1 MKRAALISIIS
12 IVVVGTIF
20 VFSTLAADFPTK
32 PIEVIV
38 PFTPGGTNDLLTRLV
53 AQIAPKYLGQPLV
66 VINKPGAGGS
76 LGAAEAIS
84 SRPDGYKLVSLP
96 SAFFSTTV
104 HTQKIPFSPDDL
116 VPIASFME
124 YKEGLGVKGDGPF
137 KTFKDFLDFGRN
149 NPGKLRWG
157 NLSRGSV
164 QYIST
169 SIIFKK
175 LGIKSIEVPYPGT
188 SEMITALLGGHLDAA
203 GITYGGSKDLVRK
216 GAIRFIVS
224 YSNRRFSDP
233 PNVPSAAE
241 LGFPEASRIRTLIST
256 YAHKNVPEDIK
267 IILFNAFKKTYDA
280 PEFKKAFEAFGE
292 APLFLDGPSVK
303 EIVKQGTEVTLP
315 LLKEWGMYVAR

>member
-1 MKRAALISIIS
+1 MRKRVVIFMVSIL
-12 IVVVGTIF
+12 VA
-20 VFSTLAADFPTK
+20 STFLAQSARAADFPTK

-53 AQIAPKYLGQPLV
+53 AQIAPKYLGQSLV

-84 SRPDGYKLVSLP
+84 SKPDGYKLVSLP
-96 SAFFSTTV
+96 SAFFSTTIY
-104 HTQKIPFSPDDL
+104 TQKIPFNPDDL

-137 KTFKDFLDFGRN
+137 KTFKDFLDYGRN
-149 NPGKLRWG
+149 NPSKLRWG

-175 LGIKSIEVPYPGT
+175 VGIKSIEVPYPGT

-203 GITYGGSKDLVRK
+203 GITYGGSKDHVQK
-216 GAIRFIVS
+216 GTIRFIVS
-224 YSNRRFSDP
+224 YSNRRFTDP

-256 YAHKNVPEDIK
+256 YAHKNVPDEVK
-267 IILFNAFKKTYDA
+267 ATLFNAFKKTFED

-292 APLFLDGPSVK
+292 APMFLDGASVR
-303 EIVKQGTEVTLP
+303 EIVKQGAEVTVP
-315 LLKEWGMYVAR
+315 LLKEWGLYAGK

>member
-1 MKRAALISIIS
+1 MKRSALVFVVSIMIIGSISIQAAS
-12 IVVVGTIF
+12 
-20 VFSTLAADFPTK
+20 AADFPTK

-53 AQIAPKYLGQPLV
+53 AQIAQKYLGQPLV
-66 VINKPGAGGS
+66 VVNKPGAGGS

-84 SRPDGYKLVSLP
+84 SKPDGYKLVSLP

-104 HTQKIPFSPDDL
+104 YTQKIPFNPDDL
-116 VPIASFME
+116 LPIASWME

-137 KTFKDFLDFGRN
+137 KTFKDFLDYGRN

-203 GITYGGSKDLVRK
+203 GITYGGSKDHVRK
-216 GAIRFIVS
+216 GTIRFIVS
-224 YSNRRFSDP
+224 YSNRRFSEP

-256 YAHKNVPEDIK
+256 YAHKNVPEDVK
-267 IILFNAFKKTYDA
+267 LILFNAFKKTYDD

-292 APLFLDGPSVK
+292 APLFLDGPSVR

>member
-1 MKRAALISIIS
+1 
-12 IVVVGTIF
+12 
-20 VFSTLAADFPTK
+20 LAAEYPTK

-76 LGAAEAIS
+76 LGAAEVIS

-104 HTQKIPFSPDDL
+104 HTQKIPFNPDDL

-137 KTFKDFLDFGRN
+137 KTFKDLLDYGRN

-203 GITYGGSKDLVRK
+203 GITYGGSKDHVKK
-216 GAIRFIVS
+216 GTIRFVVS

-241 LGFPEASRIRTLIST
+241 LGFPEASRMRTLIST
-256 YAHKNVPEDIK
+256 YAHKNVPDDVK
-267 IILFNAFKKTYDA
+267 AILFNAFKKTYDD

-292 APLFLDGPSVK
+292 APLFLDGASVK

-315 LLKEWGMYVAR
+315 LLKEWGLYVGK